1 MSFLTL
7 DLNLLRVFD
16 AVMTE
21 QNLTRAAGHLAMTQ
35 PAVSNAIKRLRE
47 SLGDE
52 LLIRTAYGVKPTPR
66 AEALWPAV
74 RQSLAALEAAVMP
87 ETFDVSKA
95 QATFRMASTPPS
107 RRPWPSGKSPGV
119 NIRMVP
125 LTTREPRPM
134 LLRGDIDLAV
144 GFFPGVAAQL
154 SSDTSSPIRHERLY
168 SGQYVCVMRKDHPLA
183 RVKLDLDNYCKANHL
198 LVSFSGRAHGLVDEA
213 LTQIGRE
220 RRIFADRQSIL
231 YSRARGGQLG
241 LDYRVAKT
249 LDRLDRDGRFAG
261 VARVADFTASR
272 PPGHAVARTRW
283 PQPRASLVARQP
295 RADVVGS
302 DAGDYTAGDGSD
314 VHVRQRAVGALNAN
328 DGAVTPG
335 SRFSTGVISANR
347 RNDIAGML
355 RMPQASLNGQLRRVL
370 DFFHHCIRVR
380 FAHTFLQQRFAE
392 ELAVCRHVL
401 HARLDQI
408 IEAARHHV
416 ALEHFR
422 NGLHALLES
431 VEHFR
436 RGAVQH
442 HFDEHQQRHV
452 QKLRI
457 QLGRVAHDVA

>member
-74 RQSLAALEAAVMP
+74 RQSLASLEAAVMP

-95 QATFRMASTPPS
+95 QATFRMAMADAMAAYWLPS
-107 RRPWPSGKSPGV
+107 LMRSIESEAPGV

-125 LTTREPRPM
+125 LTTREPRPL

-183 RVKLDLDNYCKANHL
+183 KVKLELDNYCKANHL

-213 LTQIGRE
+213 LAQIGRE
-220 RRIFADRQSIL
+220 RRIWLTVNQFFTAGRVVANSDLITVLPKHLIVSTGMADLLVWRELPITL
-231 YSRARGGQLG
+231 PAVH
-241 LDYRVAKT
+241 LDM
-249 LDRLDRDGRFAG
+249 LWHERDGRSPAHRWLRKNLEQTSSAAAPN
-261 VARVADFTASR
+261 V
-272 PPGHAVARTRW
+272 TR
-283 PQPRASLVARQP
+283 QATEATSLYDNPRAS
-295 RADVVGS
+295 
-302 DAGDYTAGDGSD
+302 
-314 VHVRQRAVGALNAN
+314 
-328 DGAVTPG
+328 
-335 SRFSTGVISANR
+335 NR
-347 RNDIAGML
+347 
-355 RMPQASLNGQLRRVL
+355 
-370 DFFHHCIRVR
+370 
-380 FAHTFLQQRFAE
+380 
-392 ELAVCRHVL
+392 
-401 HARLDQI
+401 
-408 IEAARHHV
+408 
-416 ALEHFR
+416 
-422 NGLHALLES
+422 
-431 VEHFR
+431 
-436 RGAVQH
+436 
-442 HFDEHQQRHV
+442 
-452 QKLRI
+452 
-457 QLGRVAHDVA
+457 